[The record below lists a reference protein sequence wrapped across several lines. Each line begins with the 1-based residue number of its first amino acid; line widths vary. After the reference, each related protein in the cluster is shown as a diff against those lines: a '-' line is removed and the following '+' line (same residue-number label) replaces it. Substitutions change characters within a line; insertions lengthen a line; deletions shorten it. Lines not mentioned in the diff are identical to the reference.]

1 MEHDIQ
7 EIFNQIKEKK
17 EQLKD
22 LRVVCKDLLAAS
34 EEYKDLEEQMKTLR
48 EKKKKVISMV
58 NAQCANEI
66 TKIEDLKIDIESDEE
81 MMNDMAMAKYT
92 KGESIELKD
101 KYDNTYEPVFS
112 VKFKKT
118 S

>member
-1 MEHDIQ
+1 MEHSIQ
-7 EIFNQIKEKK
+7 EIFNVIKEKK
-17 EQLKD
+17 EKLKD

-34 EEYKDLEEQMKTLR
+34 EEYKDLEEQMKKMR

-58 NAQCANEI
+58 NEQCASEI
-66 TKIEDLKIDIESDEE
+66 TKIEDIKIDIESDEE
-81 MMNDMAMAKYT
+81 MLNDLAINKYA

-101 KYDNTYEPVFS
+101 KYDNTYEPIFS